1 MKKNAN
7 GSYSPRTAISTS
19 NPQAKEDGDWWDEVC
34 KAHGEKN
41 HWKKEEKKKTPKKK
55 DGPKNGSKFY
65 NSLGKTKKKN

>member
-34 KAHGEKN
+34 KAHGEEN
-41 HWKKEEKKKTPKKK
+41 HWPKPSKKKKKIFIPKV
-55 DGPKNGSKFY
+55 N
-65 NSLGKTKKKN
+65 KTDI